1 MTVSS
6 SYHWLGQGS
15 GRQEERHL
23 KLNSLVLRLHPVGKE
38 HIVNTLQVLVLVEGF
53 KVGKM
58 DIMELVR
65 VCIAR
70 GLGSLC
76 YNCSYSS
83 VVVMGG

>member
-1 MTVSS
+1 MFGDLHDGF
-6 SYHWLGQGS
+6 YGS
-15 GRQEERHL
+15 VNTEPAEQEAHHHDR
-23 KLNSLVLRLHPVGKE
+23 VLLLPLD
-38 HIVNTLQVLVLVEGF
+38 TLQVLVLVEGF